1 MDMLISLVLTIW
13 SSKHYSVIRTQPVH
27 WSHKVDFSQISLLPS
42 LFKEVNSLILQSVSR
57 QRNFTYTQTHKHFN
71 ALHIS
76 QFNHRTEDA
85 GIFWNK
91 YYLSDCKYFWW
102 VYVKI
107 VRKIIQVNKWLGYRK
122 WLEFDMV
129 FIRLSE
135 TRKKKN
141 RDNRV
146 LKVFQCIMKNNKN
159 LHLILS
165 FFQTL
170 KMIWKRIMTLIVLH

>member
-27 WSHKVDFSQISLLPS
+27 WSHKVDFSQVSLLPS
-42 LFKEVNSLILQSVSR
+42 LFKEVNSLILQGVSR
-57 QRNFTYTQTHKHFN
+57 QRNFTHKHTHTHTHTQIHKHFN

-107 VRKIIQVNKWLGYRK
+107 VRKIIQVNKWLVYRK
-122 WLEFDMV
+122 WLGFGMV
-129 FIRLSE
+129 FYQAVWNQ
-135 TRKKKN
+135 KKKKKW
-141 RDNRV
+141 R
-146 LKVFQCIMKNNKN
+146 
-159 LHLILS
+159 
-165 FFQTL
+165 
-170 KMIWKRIMTLIVLH
+170 

>member
-1 MDMLISLVLTIW
+1 MPNDAKFKYGHANFLVLTIW

-27 WSHKVDFSQISLLPS
+27 TEAIKRTSPKSPLLPS

-57 QRNFTYTQTHKHFN
+57 QGISPAHTQIHKHFN

-85 GIFWNK
+85 EIFWNK

-129 FIRLSE
+129 FYQAVWNQ
-135 TRKKKN
+135 KKKS
-141 RDNRV
+141 R
-146 LKVFQCIMKNNKN
+146 
-159 LHLILS
+159 
-165 FFQTL
+165 
-170 KMIWKRIMTLIVLH
+170 